1 MISQQFKEK
10 VLNGIVNVVLAV
22 VSWGFVFYLLLEAI
36 CK

>member
-1 MISQQFKEK
+1 MISQQLKDK
-10 VLNGIVNVVLAV
+10 VLQGIVNVVLAL

>member
-1 MISQQFKEK
+1 MTNQQLKEK
-10 VLNGIVNVVLAV
+10 VVHGIVNVVLTI